1 MNTINAEKE
10 INQPDK
16 NKLLKIL
23 GVGFGLAI
31 VIGGMIGV
39 GILRTPGIVAAN
51 LGSIWLIAAAWV
63 FGGIY
68 TLIAANSY
76 AELGT
81 MIPKAGG
88 PYVFARRT
96 YGRFGGFVIGW
107 SDWFLITASTAYL
120 AVAAGEYA
128 IALFPALGD
137 NIAPVAAV
145 ILLFFGALHWFGLR
159 AGSGAQKITSFL
171 KVLAFTVLIF
181 ACFFASG
188 GQTPADAAPA
198 KEFTF
203 ATPMAAFVAVVLSL
217 QAVIETYA
225 GYNSIV
231 YFSEENAD
239 PGRSIPRALFGGVLL
254 VTAIYLLVNLALLS
268 VLSVSEI
275 GDSKLPA
282 ADAAALIFGET
293 GGTVITALSLIS
305 LLGIINAIIMQAPR
319 TLFSMSRDRLFAP
332 QAARVNSGGTPTVA
346 LFLTILLAVALTATG
361 TFESLLAV
369 AAFLGL
375 MVDCAVFL
383 ALFILRRRE
392 PDAPR
397 PFRAFGYPFLPFI
410 ILAVS
415 VLLLVAYVVGNTW
428 NSLFALAAVA
438 VSYPLYLIVRRLNIF
453 DGQNKQ

>member
-1 MNTINAEKE
+1 MNTIDAEKE

-23 GVGFGLAI
+23 GVGFGLAV

-51 LGSIWLIAAAWV
+51 LGSLWLIVAAWV

-96 YGRFGGFVIGW
+96 YGTFGGFVIGW
-107 SDWFLITASTAYL
+107 SDWFLNTAATAYL

-128 IALFPALGD
+128 VALFPALGE
-137 NIAPVAAV
+137 NVAPGAAV
-145 ILLFFGALHWFGLR
+145 ILLFFGVLHWFGLR
-159 AGSGAQKITSFL
+159 AGSGAQKLTSFL

-305 LLGIINAIIMQAPR
+305 LLGIVNAVTLQTPR

-332 QAARVNSGGTPTVA
+332 QAARVNAGGTPTVA
-346 LFLTILLAVALTATG
+346 LFLTTLLAIALAATG

-369 AAFLGL
+369 VAFLGL
-375 MVDCAVFL
+375 TVDCCGLSRAVHF
-383 ALFILRRRE
+383 ATTRTRRAATVLRIRLSVFAVYHSGGFNSAARRLCLRQYLE
-392 PDAPR
+392 QS
-397 PFRAFGYPFLPFI
+397 FRAGGGRGQL
-410 ILAVS
+410 S
-415 VLLLVAYVVGNTW
+415 VI
-428 NSLFALAAVA
+428 
-438 VSYPLYLIVRRLNIF
+438 SYRSKIKCF
-453 DGQNKQ
+453 